1 MTIRERKLVLHF
13 LELLEKQL
21 ENRKITEINL
31 VFLNLFSRKGLIE
44 IVLWLF
50 TNYDRS
56 MLTEKTD
63 TELLELIGDDTCVLS
78 FLIQKWKNSISAVPK
93 LTQNE
98 AHHFFDEIQIDP
110 HYLRDKPVEEWDSYD
125 VSNYYSILFK
135 RGKTKRVYAIFT
147 SDVKD
152 GDKYAVTTKPSYF
165 FDTKE
170 EAEEELE
177 RICKE
182 TKQSKSDFII
192 HSLWQ
197 IST

>member
-21 ENRKITEINL
+21 ENRKITEINP

-50 TNYDRS
+50 ANYDRS

-93 LTQNE
+93 LTKDEVHQ
-98 AHHFFDEIQIDP
+98 FFDKIQIDP
-110 HYLRDKPVEEWDSYD
+110 HYLRDKPIEQWDSYD

-197 IST
+197 ISP